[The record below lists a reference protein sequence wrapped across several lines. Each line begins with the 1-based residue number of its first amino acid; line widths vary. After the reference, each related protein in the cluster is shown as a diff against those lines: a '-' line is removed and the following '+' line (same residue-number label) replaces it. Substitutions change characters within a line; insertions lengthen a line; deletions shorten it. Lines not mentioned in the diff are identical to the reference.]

1 MIKNGFRLALMATA
15 IVSAGCAANVRKD
28 NGGSVKVNTE
38 SAKALVLNISGSTE
52 SVSAP
57 EWESFKRVW
66 NDACGQEAASIGAAF
81 SIQTGETKWTGQPG
95 TIVAVDILDYRY
107 ITAAMRYAVGG
118 MSGNAYID
126 ARVNFLDLGSGLSL
140 GTHAYNTSSVY
151 WQSVFSAV
159 TVKQVRAI
167 CHEIIVELAH

>member
-1 MIKNGFRLALMATA
+1 MRSPL
-15 IVSAGCAANVRKD
+15 
-28 NGGSVKVNTE
+28 
-38 SAKALVLNISGSTE
+38 
-52 SVSAP
+52 
-57 EWESFKRVW
+57 
-66 NDACGQEAASIGAAF
+66 
-81 SIQTGETKWTGQPG
+81 GQPG